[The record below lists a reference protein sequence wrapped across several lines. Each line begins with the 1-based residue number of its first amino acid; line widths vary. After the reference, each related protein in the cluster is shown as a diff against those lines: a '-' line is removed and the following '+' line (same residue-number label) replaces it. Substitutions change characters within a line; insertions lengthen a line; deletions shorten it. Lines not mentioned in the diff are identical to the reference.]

1 MRCLSG
7 RTPGSGAAVTHGA
20 SACLALLCHVL
31 WIESGA
37 IVLSRAPLV
46 MLTSLSP
53 KVYSEVIYSLALSL

>member
-7 RTPGSGAAVTHGA
+7 RTPGSGAAVALGA
-20 SACLALLCHVL
+20 SAGLALLCHVL

-37 IVLSRAPLV
+37 VVLSRAPPV

-53 KVYSEVIYSLALSL
+53 SLL